1 MKVGGEISEYENEK
15 INELIREKRY
25 LNKSDFVRHCIRKE
39 LERIEKNKKDREH
52 NKILLSRF
60 AQENIFNK
68 IK

>member
-39 LERIEKNKKDREH
+39 LERIEKNKKDREN

>member
-39 LERIEKNKKDREH
+39 LERIEKNKKDREN
-52 NKILLSRF
+52 NKIILSRF